1 MKAISETIFALLVL
15 VFSLCQFELKAQHNQ
30 YFAADPTLDVYV
42 DYGRALDIA
51 PFDTIWGSDKITL
64 TLWMRWWGRENPD
77 VGNWANILTMS
88 DSGGSGDNGVF
99 WIQHNSI
106 NSKLEFAI
114 HSTGRSYIQSSSDIA
129 DSVWYHIAAVY
140 DGSLPNNNMK
150 LSVNGGQQSSRNKSG
165 NIRNPPNKTKMTMG
179 RWPNPSSGYREFK
192 GHVDEVSIWN
202 RALTT
207 IEIDSIL
214 VNPESV
220 TGVNYDALGLV
231 SYWNFDDSTAN
242 DATGNHI
249 DGVIHG
255 ISPFGT
261 MPIHLSSF
269 TGFVNG
275 DAVLLSWTTD
285 SEVDNSYFEV
295 QRSTNGVVWKTI
307 SELSAAGNSNRPV
320 SYKME
325 DYEPKAGTNYYR
337 LKQVDFDG
345 KFTISE
351 SINVDVEVSFDQLG
365 FEITMFNNFDGFGL
379 MIMSEDEAVYAVD
392 VYDIQG
398 VKVKSFTDQVKRGG
412 VNTHKQ
418 ISNNLQSG
426 VYIVMLRC
434 NDLVWSARFKI

>member
-1 MKAISETIFALLVL
+1 M
-15 VFSLCQFELKAQHNQ
+15 
-30 YFAADPTLDVYV
+30 
-42 DYGRALDIA
+42 
-51 PFDTIWGSDKITL
+51 
-64 TLWMRWWGRENPD
+64 
-77 VGNWANILTMS
+77 
-88 DSGGSGDNGVF
+88 
-99 WIQHNSI
+99 
-106 NSKLEFAI
+106 
-114 HSTGRSYIQSSSDIA
+114 
-129 DSVWYHIAAVY
+129 
-140 DGSLPNNNMK
+140 
-150 LSVNGGQQSSRNKSG
+150 
-165 NIRNPPNKTKMTMG
+165 
-179 RWPNPSSGYREFK
+179 
-192 GHVDEVSIWN
+192 SIWN

-325 DYEPKAGTNYYR
+325 DYEPKAET
-337 LKQVDFDG
+337 
-345 KFTISE
+345 TI
-351 SINVDVEVSFDQLG
+351 G
-365 FEITMFNNFDGFGL
+365 
-379 MIMSEDEAVYAVD
+379 
-392 VYDIQG
+392 
-398 VKVKSFTDQVKRGG
+398 
-412 VNTHKQ
+412 
-418 ISNNLQSG
+418 
-426 VYIVMLRC
+426 
-434 NDLVWSARFKI
+434 